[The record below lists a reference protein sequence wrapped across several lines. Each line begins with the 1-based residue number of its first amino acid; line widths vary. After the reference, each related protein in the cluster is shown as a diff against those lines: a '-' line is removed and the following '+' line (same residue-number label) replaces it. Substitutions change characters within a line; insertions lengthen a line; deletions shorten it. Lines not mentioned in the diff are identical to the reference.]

1 MKTKK
6 GHLLIND
13 GNSDV
18 SEHVEIIKENIIV
31 NGSDSSEYD
40 S

>member
-1 MKTKK
+1 MRNKK
-6 GHLLIND
+6 GHLLNNN
-13 GNSDV
+13 GNFDD
-18 SEHVEIIKENIIV
+18 SEDVEIIKENIIV